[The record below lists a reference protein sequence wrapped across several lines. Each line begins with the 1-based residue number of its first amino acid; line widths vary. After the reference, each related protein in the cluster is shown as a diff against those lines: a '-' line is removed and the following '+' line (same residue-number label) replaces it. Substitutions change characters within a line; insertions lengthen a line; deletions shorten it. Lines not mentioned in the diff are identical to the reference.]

1 MPAGAMNAA
10 LEVLVAGGRVL
21 ALTWLAWCALRVVAQ
36 VLAPLFYRP
45 NRNAYTNG
53 LVVYVGP
60 SLRAGLAA
68 DELAAVVAHERGHL
82 AHGHAWRNLA
92 RSCLFLRSSEARD
105 FLQECE
111 ADDYA
116 AARGHADALSRALRR
131 VSPSTVDRRRAGRLD
146 RYVRRAAAG

>member
-1 MPAGAMNAA
+1 MPAGAMRAA
-10 LEVLVAGGRVL
+10 LEVLAC
-21 ALTWLAWCALRVVAQ
+21 AWLAWCALRVVVQ
-36 VLAPLFYRP
+36 VLVPLFYRP

-68 DELAAVVAHERGHL
+68 DELEAVVAHERGHM

-105 FLQECE
+105 YLQECQ

-116 AARGHADALSRALRR
+116 AARGHADALSRAIRK

-146 RYVRRAAAG
+146 RYARTDGA